1 MKLLSFNVHAWQE
14 EDQLRKIAD
23 LAADIAKESYDV
35 IALQEVSQRIDSPL
49 VDDKLREDNY
59 GLVLLDKLKLL
70 GVTDYTLHWTQAH
83 IGFDVYEEGVAIL
96 SKHPVTDVQELF
108 TTTSHAMDFWKT
120 RRIVRTEIQVGEEE
134 YTFYSGHF
142 GWWNDEEEPFKEQW
156 DRLLKTV
163 KSDQTTF
170 VMGDL
175 NNDALVREEG
185 YDYVLSTGFYD
196 TYDLAEKKGD
206 GLTITGEIAGWE
218 GNKAGRRID
227 YILTNKPLTVATSAV
242 RFDGKET
249 PILSD
254 HAGVMITVRS

>member
-23 LAADIAKESYDV
+23 LAADIAKERYDV

-49 VDDKLREDNY
+49 VDSNLREDNY
-59 GLVLLDKLKLL
+59 GLVLLKELERL
-70 GVTDYTLHWTQAH
+70 GVTDYSLHWTQAH
-83 IGFDVYEEGVAIL
+83 IGFEVYEEGVAIITRH
-96 SKHPVTDVQELF
+96 KVTDVQELF
-108 TTTSHAMDFWKT
+108 TTTSRTMDFWKT
-120 RRIVRTEIQVGEEE
+120 RRIIRTEIKVNNED

-142 GWWNDEEEPFKEQW
+142 GWWNDEEEPFKDQW
-156 DRLLKTV
+156 ERLVETV
-163 KSDQTTF
+163 QPDQTTF

-175 NNDALVREEG
+175 NNDALVRAEG
-185 YDYVLSTGFYD
+185 YDYVLSDGFYD
-196 TYDLAEKKGD
+196 TYILAEKKDD

-227 YILTNKPLTVATSAV
+227 YILVNKRLTVQSSFV

-254 HAGVMITVRS
+254 HAGVVVEI